1 MDNRQHQQIEHTK
14 ILIKGK
20 NNNKEAHRQMAHF
33 RVIAPTKKISVW
45 STKFKQ
51 TYKPK
56 TNVYWKD
63 GALVNICSLIWK
75 EMELME
81 LILKLFT
88 NTYFC
93 MSSTR
98 M

>member
-20 NNNKEAHRQMAHF
+20 NNNKAVHRQMAHF

-56 TNVYWKD
+56 TNVY
-63 GALVNICSLIWK
+63 
-75 EMELME
+75 
-81 LILKLFT
+81 
-88 NTYFC
+88 
-93 MSSTR
+93 
-98 M
+98 